1 MSEEKKR
8 LLTGAGIGHLHSII
22 LAFAFF
28 LPLFYLNSLGLT
40 LVVYATLFVVGDVF
54 AFAVKP
60 FVGYLT
66 DKYGEGLLL
75 TTTSAVFF
83 ISLFLIGQTASLG
96 ALATL
101 RIANSVSGSVMFI
114 LVIIYGLRL
123 VKSNP
128 DYKVGLFNAIK
139 NGGWI
144 VGLSIFLYFF
154 NIKGLGLSAAFYLI
168 LILGIVWTAFTYSYT
183 RKVNF
188 RPKISLKPS
197 LSYLKRI
204 PLFMSIKTL
213 DLAMFTAFVIFF
225 IPLARD
231 ELGLPRTIITIV
243 VIVEL
248 IAFVGSN
255 YLVGRFSN
263 KSRRKYLIP
272 IGILGHLLAG
282 LTMLLA
288 TDLIHYFMVG
298 IFIGIAGGFVDV
310 WLFSRISE
318 SVKTEEKGKFLG
330 TVGWSWDLGTIVGGL
345 FPVGMILIGLNQ
357 FVALLLIPG
366 LMAVSYLTAR
376 IRNSEL

>member
-1 MSEEKKR
+1 
-8 LLTGAGIGHLHSII
+8 
-22 LAFAFF
+22 
-28 LPLFYLNSLGLT
+28 
-40 LVVYATLFVVGDVF
+40 LV
-54 AFAVKP
+54 
-60 FVGYLT
+60 
-66 DKYGEGLLL
+66 
-75 TTTSAVFF
+75 
-83 ISLFLIGQTASLG
+83 
-96 ALATL
+96 
-101 RIANSVSGSVMFI
+101 
-114 LVIIYGLRL
+114 
-123 VKSNP
+123 
-128 DYKVGLFNAIK
+128 
-139 NGGWI
+139 
-144 VGLSIFLYFF
+144 
-154 NIKGLGLSAAFYLI
+154 
-168 LILGIVWTAFTYSYT
+168 LGIVWTAFTFRYT
-183 RKVNF
+183 RKFDF

-225 IPLARD
+225 IPLATG

-282 LTMLLA
+282 LTMILA
-288 TDLIHYFMVG
+288 TDLVHYFMVG
-298 IFIGIAGGFVDV
+298 ILIGIAGGFVDV

-318 SVKTEEKGKFLG
+318 SVKIEEKGKFLG

-345 FPVGMILIGLNQ
+345 FPVGLILIGINQ

-376 IRNSEL
+376 IKNSEL